1 VARRLPTKP
10 KIHSFFDVIFME
22 DHACQL
28 RAGDDRILILRGR
41 TVSEVFPH
49 LLPHLDGTRTLS
61 DLVHACKD
69 IATEDELIA
78 ILERLNE
85 EGIIED
91 AALAPPST
99 LTSREQTYYASQL
112 LFFSHFTEDRYAYQ
126 AKLHDSH
133 VIVIGLGTIG
143 TAVLIAL
150 ARSGVGHI
158 TGVENNISSC
168 LTTAGSATDADISGL
183 MPTALASVLEAKN
196 PGVHFKSI
204 NTTLYSVEDITGI
217 ATAKDVVVLALDKP
231 RAGVHELVNQ
241 VCLKERIPWMT
252 CGSLRSMATIVG
264 PFFVPYET
272 CCYTCYDRR
281 MKSNLEAYH
290 EYMAYE
296 KYLQEN
302 EGSLSDY
309 GYLPG
314 FATVTG
320 DLMAVEIIKHLTQ
333 CVVPETY
340 GAALCFNFLT
350 LQTELH
356 EALKLPRCP
365 SCGPAAHTP
374 PRAVWSR

>member
-1 VARRLPTKP
+1 MAFRIPTKP

-49 LLPHLDGTRTLS
+49 LLPHLDGTCTLS
-61 DLVHACKD
+61 DLVHTCKD
-69 IATEDELIA
+69 IATEDEMIA
-78 ILERLNE
+78 ILQRLNE

-91 AALAPPST
+91 AALEPPST
-99 LTSREQTYYASQL
+99 LTSEERTYYASQL
-112 LFFSHFTEDRYAYQ
+112 LFFSHFSEDRYAYQ
-126 AKLHDSH
+126 AKLQGSH
-133 VIVIGLGTIG
+133 VAVIGLGTIG

-150 ARSGVGHI
+150 ARSGVGYI
-158 TGVENNISSC
+158 TGVEENIS
-168 LTTAGSATDADISGL
+168 LADVGGL
-183 MPTALASVLEAKN
+183 RPPALASVLEATN
-196 PGVHFKSI
+196 PGVRFTSI
-204 NTTLYSVEDITGI
+204 NTTLHSVEDITAI

-241 VCLKERIPWMT
+241 VCLEGRIPWMT
-252 CGSLRSMATIVG
+252 CGSLRSMAATVG

-296 KYLQEN
+296 KYLQEK

-333 CVVPETY
+333 FVVPETY

-350 LQTELH
+350 LQTEVH

-365 SCGPAAHTP
+365 SCGPAAGMP
-374 PRAVWSR
+374 PRAVWS